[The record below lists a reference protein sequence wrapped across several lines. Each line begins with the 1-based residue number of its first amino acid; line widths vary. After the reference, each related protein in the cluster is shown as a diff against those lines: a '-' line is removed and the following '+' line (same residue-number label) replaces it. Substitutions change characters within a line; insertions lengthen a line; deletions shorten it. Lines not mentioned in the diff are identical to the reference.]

1 MNLFTIGF
9 SKKNAEKFFETLLQN
24 GVKRLIDIRLNN
36 KSQLAGFTKSSDLQ
50 YLLRKIG
57 NIEYVYMPQ
66 FAPTKDLL
74 KRYQNKQVDW
84 KAYEAEYNKILDDR
98 NITKDLDYSIFDKA
112 VLLCGESTAEHCHRR
127 LLAEYLLQNNTQ
139 ISIIHL

>member
-1 MNLFTIGF
+1 MTLFTIGF
-9 SKKNAEKFFETLLQN
+9 SKKNTEKFFETLLQN

-74 KRYQNKQVDW
+74 KKYQNKQVDW
-84 KAYEAEYNKILDDR
+84 KVYEAEYKKILDDR
-98 NITKDLDYSIFDKA
+98 NVIKDLDYSIFDNA
-112 VLLCGESTAEHCHRR
+112 VLLCSESTAEHCHRR
-127 LLAEYLLQNNTQ
+127 LLAEYLSQKNNNIT
-139 ISIIHL
+139 ITHL